1 MRVSAGSVTWIGT
14 IATHCWT
21 QPPFDSGTTTLL
33 LGPAPLPSRSTVHY
47 QFGATSRCSSAAEAV
62 SRCQTMTYSSPDH
75 DHQVSGANC
84 AGYSRQNSPRCWE
97 ESARADA
104 RRWAR
109 LTQARCSNGVWR
121 SLVARF
127 VRDEEVAGSNP
138 VTPTNRVPGQ
148 RHTQILDR
156 SLRAASTAAK
166 YSSTSVQDVSKSPQR
181 ITCSGRAR
189 VGVDLHRDRLVG
201 MPQDSHD
208 HARMHIEVNEQRGG
222 SVPGAMNGQPT
233 HSRGLAA
240 RRELPVE
247 SARIYRSAITPVK
260 TSDGMSFVCCQISPA
275 ASRSPSCCVRLI
287 ISAATMFGM
296 GSQAIRCFGFRF

>member
-1 MRVSAGSVTWIGT
+1 MRVLAGSVTWIGT

-33 LGPAPLPSRSTVHY
+33 LDPAPLPSRSTVHW
-47 QFGATSRCSSAAEAV
+47 QVGATSRCSSAAEAV

-109 LTQARCSNGVWR
+109 LSQARCSYGVWR

-138 VTPTNRVPGQ
+138 VTPTSRGPSQ
-148 RHTQILDR
+148 RKL
-156 SLRAASTAAK
+156 ASRLANATAALL
-166 YSSTSVQDVSKSPQR
+166 D
-181 ITCSGRAR
+181 
-189 VGVDLHRDRLVG
+189 
-201 MPQDSHD
+201 
-208 HARMHIEVNEQRGG
+208 
-222 SVPGAMNGQPT
+222 
-233 HSRGLAA
+233 
-240 RRELPVE
+240 
-247 SARIYRSAITPVK
+247 
-260 TSDGMSFVCCQISPA
+260 
-275 ASRSPSCCVRLI
+275 
-287 ISAATMFGM
+287 
-296 GSQAIRCFGFRF
+296 